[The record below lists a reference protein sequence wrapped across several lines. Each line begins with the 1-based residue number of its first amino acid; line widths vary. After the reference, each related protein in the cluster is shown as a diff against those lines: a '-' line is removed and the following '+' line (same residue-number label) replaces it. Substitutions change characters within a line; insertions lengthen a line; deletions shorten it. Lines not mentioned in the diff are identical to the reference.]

1 MFKEEL
7 ELVPTKPGSYQ
18 MYDKNDI
25 VIYVGKAK
33 NLKRRLSSYFN
44 RTQTGKTAEL
54 VKNIAYF
61 KYIVTNTELESFI
74 LEINL
79 IKKYNPKYNIL
90 LKDDKSYPYI
100 EYSRKPYPSLKVV
113 RYLKVKNRKDKYL
126 FGPYVNAYAARRIV
140 NLINRL
146 YPLKKCEGMP
156 KDVCLYYHIHEC
168 LGYCKKDIDQEK
180 IDEMEKDILSFLR
193 GNEDIIKSKL
203 KEKIEAYSEAMNYE
217 LALELKKELDYM
229 TVVLEKQ
236 KVEIPYFDESNYFQ
250 HSENGEII
258 LKKQDCNISSIDVER
273 YTNCI
278 NWILLKDKKTMA
290 LLKRPFG
297 DIYRQLT
304 KEQYN
309 IALYNNILLPQ
320 IAKQF
325 QNKSAMY
332 YIVKGNRLSNNLKHI
347 LTIDFKETNEEL
359 IHGEDILEEAG
370 GDINELD
377 IKTIISYINKYL
389 QGIGAKTQDIDT
401 IQK

>member
-1 MFKEEL
+1 MFK
-7 ELVPTKPGSYQ
+7 
-18 MYDKNDI
+18 DKEN
-25 VIYVGKAK
+25 YK
-33 NLKRRLSSYFN
+33 
-44 RTQTGKTAEL
+44 
-54 VKNIAYF
+54 
-61 KYIVTNTELESFI
+61 
-74 LEINL
+74 
-79 IKKYNPKYNIL
+79 
-90 LKDDKSYPYI
+90 
-100 EYSRKPYPSLKVV
+100 EY
-113 RYLKVKNRKDKYL
+113 
-126 FGPYVNAYAARRIV
+126 
-140 NLINRL
+140 
-146 YPLKKCEGMP
+146 
-156 KDVCLYYHIHEC
+156 
-168 LGYCKKDIDQEK
+168 
-180 IDEMEKDILSFLR
+180 
-193 GNEDIIKSKL
+193 
-203 KEKIEAYSEAMNYE
+203 
-217 LALELKKELDYM
+217 
-229 TVVLEKQ
+229 LEKQ

>member
-1 MFKEEL
+1 MFKNKENY
-7 ELVPTKPGSYQ
+7 K
-18 MYDKNDI
+18 
-25 VIYVGKAK
+25 
-33 NLKRRLSSYFN
+33 
-44 RTQTGKTAEL
+44 
-54 VKNIAYF
+54 
-61 KYIVTNTELESFI
+61 
-74 LEINL
+74 
-79 IKKYNPKYNIL
+79 
-90 LKDDKSYPYI
+90 
-100 EYSRKPYPSLKVV
+100 EY
-113 RYLKVKNRKDKYL
+113 
-126 FGPYVNAYAARRIV
+126 
-140 NLINRL
+140 
-146 YPLKKCEGMP
+146 
-156 KDVCLYYHIHEC
+156 
-168 LGYCKKDIDQEK
+168 
-180 IDEMEKDILSFLR
+180 
-193 GNEDIIKSKL
+193 
-203 KEKIEAYSEAMNYE
+203 
-217 LALELKKELDYM
+217 
-229 TVVLEKQ
+229 LEKQ
-236 KVEIPYFDESNYFQ
+236 KVEIPYLDESNYFQ

-258 LKKQDCNISSIDVER
+258 LKKQDCNVSSIDVER

-389 QGIGAKTQDIDT
+389 EGIGAKTQDIDT
-401 IQK
+401 IQKEFIKQSFYNRFVKQSDENNHNWGILVNNQENRARIAPIYDLDCCCEVGTLRKNVRTTSDGSKYNIEGFFKDFGQYRWFNMYTKEIIEDFDINKAIKNSKSETGIDIPQEVKEYYKTFFGERYYALKSAYQEYLEKGTSEEKEENQAR